1 MNDKVQL
8 PSNFRFG
15 IFFTF
20 IFLIISIYFLYN
32 NNFNFF
38 LLFVLMATFFFI
50 LSIMKPILLLPLN
63 KLWMQLGFILGFIV
77 RPLVLGFIFFIILS
91 PIALILKFF
100 NRDEL
105 NLKMSNKFTYWKE
118 KEKLSSNKE
127 DFKNQY

>member
-38 LLFVLMATFFFI
+38 LLFVLLATFFFI